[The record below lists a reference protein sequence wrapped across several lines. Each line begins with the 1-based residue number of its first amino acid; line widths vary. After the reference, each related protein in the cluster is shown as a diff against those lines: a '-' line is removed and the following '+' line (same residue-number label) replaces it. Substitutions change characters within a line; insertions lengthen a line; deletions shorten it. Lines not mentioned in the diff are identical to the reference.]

1 MIYLKN
7 RKKMVLTIMGIAAF
21 AAAVVFNVS
30 LGSRGEY
37 LNDLALAN
45 VEALAEGEAVDVD
58 CPGGPGDCAKINGP
72 GGFTYKFYKQN

>member
-1 MIYLKN
+1 MSYLKN
-7 RKKMVLTIMGIAAF
+7 RKKMGLTILGVAAF

-45 VEALAEGEAVDVD
+45 VEALARGEEEVVACVGNPWSY
-58 CPGGPGDCAKINGP
+58 CPLYGDMLYDWYSLFGR
-72 GGFTYKFYKQN
+72 